1 MATAS
6 GEENNQTTQG
16 DALGGPGFKTGTG
29 LSVQSSHVYILQSI
43 LWWTS
48 GLSMVFSSVSDP
60 EMDQQFQIMDGC
72 YQ

>member
-43 LWWTS
+43 L
-48 GLSMVFSSVSDP
+48 
-60 EMDQQFQIMDGC
+60 
-72 YQ
+72 